1 MTTLDHHHRS
11 SASVRLP
18 PLGRGVRVVRTA
30 ACSCTRVIYGKAPP
44 PLCVPAAG
52 PCTWTLS
59 HCLSPLSPVSRH
71 CQETLQLQH
80 GLTAKWMVLAVRE
93 TNIKQTFWRQISA
106 PAAYLLAYL

>member
-1 MTTLDHHHRS
+1 MINDDFGLGPSSPQLCQCPVAASGQRS
-11 SASVRLP
+11 E
-18 PLGRGVRVVRTA
+18 GCDVVRTA

-59 HCLSPLSPVSRH
+59 HCLSPLSPVYRH

-80 GLTAKWMVLAVRE
+80 GLTERWNVEL
-93 TNIKQTFWRQISA
+93 
-106 PAAYLLAYL
+106 